1 MLSLATEAIDDLNLD
16 QCISLLTTVLIQIDP
31 RPDIALLAARID
43 SLLGT
48 QSLSPKQ
55 FNVLL
60 YNCKLRNLML
70 EDKLMKLPLDRHS

>member
-16 QCISLLTTVLIQIDP
+16 QCISLLTNVLSQIDP
-31 RPDIALLAARID
+31 RPDIALLQSRIE

-48 QSLSPKQ
+48 QSLEPKQ
-55 FNVLL
+55 FNLLL

-70 EDKLMKLPLDRHS
+70 EDRLM